1 METFSCQLGESFV
14 DTEIKTVEEIIPEDT
29 EENDQI
35 DDDIDDTDDDDKA
48 CHSTEIN
55 YYKLCKKSYIS
66 RSYTIQKLFLKI
78 KYINNSNSNIGEL
91 KKLYHVRGQ
100 YLYSRAKP
108 RSITLCIIQ

>member
-55 YYKLCKKSYIS
+55 LE
-66 RSYTIQKLFLKI
+66 KI
-78 KYINNSNSNIGEL
+78 
-91 KKLYHVRGQ
+91 
-100 YLYSRAKP
+100 
-108 RSITLCIIQ
+108 